1 MFVTTVPK
9 RMKSFRNVGSLAAAF
24 FLLVGVVADK
34 AWACACGCSVFD
46 VGGTS
51 ALPIENDH
59 GGRVFVEWDH
69 SNQNRN
75 WSGTSSAPAANN
87 ADKKVLTDWMRL
99 GIQYMFNRE
108 WGVMATLPYADRA
121 FTTDNN
127 PPGPF
132 NTYRVSDL
140 ADMEIMGM
148 YTGFF
153 KDMSTGLIFGL
164 KLPTG
169 NYTAPGFDRDTQLGS
184 GSTDLIL
191 GGFHRGMITGDNAWQ
206 YFTQV
211 RALVP
216 LQTRSAFN
224 PDLGADGTYRPGT
237 QVDGSIGIAYNNG
250 YKWLGFDKVAPLLQL
265 IGSHREPDGGTSAF
279 PDDTGFDR
287 LLISPGVEFTY
298 VLDNPNN
305 KAIRVY
311 GDVEI
316 PIYQRANGN
325 QLVAPALFKLVASYT
340 F

>member
-1 MFVTTVPK
+1 MFATVALRRVSLPIK
-9 RMKSFRNVGSLAAAF
+9 IGYVAGSIF
-24 FLLVGVVADK
+24 ILVASAPNEG
-34 AWACACGCSVFD
+34 WACACGCSVFD

-51 ALPIENDH
+51 GLPIENDH
-59 GGRVFVEWDH
+59 GGRVFLEWDH
-69 SNQNRN
+69 SDQNRN

-87 ADKKVLTDWMRL
+87 ADKRVLTDWLRL

-108 WGVMATLPYADRA
+108 WGVMATLPYANRS

-132 NTYRVSDL
+132 NTYHVSDL
-140 ADMEIMGM
+140 ADLEIMGM
-148 YTGFF
+148 YTGFS

-169 NYTAPGFDRDTQLGS
+169 NYTAPGFDRDTQLGT

-191 GGFHRGMITGDNAWQ
+191 GGFHRAMLTGDNAWQ
-206 YFTQV
+206 YFSQV
-211 RALVP
+211 RALIP

-224 PDLGADGTYRPGT
+224 ADLGTDGTYRPGT
-237 QVDGSIGIAYNNG
+237 QVDGSIGIVYNNG

-265 IGSHREPDGGTSAF
+265 IGSHREPDSGTSAF

-305 KAIRVY
+305 KAIKVY
-311 GDVEI
+311 GDVEV
-316 PIYQRANGN
+316 PVYQRVNGN
-325 QLVAPALFKLVASYT
+325 QLVAPVLFKVVASYT

>member
-1 MFVTTVPK
+1 M
-9 RMKSFRNVGSLAAAF
+9 SA
-24 FLLVGVVADK
+24 VVALNLTRFLSKVIGIAGSAFAFVAIASSDS
-34 AWACACGCSVFD
+34 WACACGCSVFD

-51 ALPIENDH
+51 GLPTENDH
-59 GGRVFVEWDH
+59 GGRVFFEWDH
-69 SNQNRN
+69 STQNIN

-87 ADKKVLTDWMRL
+87 SDKRVLTDWLRV
-99 GIQYMFNRE
+99 GFQYMFNRE
-108 WGVMATLPYADRA
+108 WGVMATLPYANRD

-132 NTYRVSDL
+132 NKYRVTDL

-148 YTGFF
+148 YTGFS

-169 NYTAPGFDRDTQLGS
+169 NYTAPGFDRDTQLGT

-191 GGFHRGMITGDNAWQ
+191 GGFHRAMLTGDNAWQ
-206 YFTQV
+206 YFSQV

-216 LQTRSAFN
+216 LETRSAFN
-224 PDLGADGTYRPGT
+224 PDLGTDGTYRPGT
-237 QVDGSIGIAYNNG
+237 QIDGSIGIVYNNG

-265 IGSHREPDGGTSAF
+265 IGSHREPDSGTSAF

-305 KAIRVY
+305 KAIKVY
-311 GDVEI
+311 ADVEV
-316 PIYQRANGN
+316 PVYQRVNGN
-325 QLVAPALFKLVASYT
+325 QLTSPALFKVITSFT